1 MTFNKDFLRE
11 LQARLNGSKLYRMTN
26 SSVEILLK
34 SKRLYE
40 DDKKIIFSSLV
51 NDISK
56 NKDPL
61 SLAVFWNK
69 NINDPKFEFIF

>member
-1 MTFNKDFLRE
+1 MKFNKEFLQE
-11 LQARLNGSKLYRMTN
+11 LERKLKDSKLYQMTN

-34 SKRLYE
+34 SKRLHE
-40 DDKKIIFSSLV
+40 DDKNIIFCSLI
-51 NDISK
+51 NDIST

-69 NINDPKFEFIF
+69 NINDPKLKFIF

>member
-1 MTFNKDFLRE
+1 MTFNEDFLRE
-11 LQARLNGSKLYRMTN
+11 LQAILNGSKLYRMTN

-34 SKRLYE
+34 SKRLHE
-40 DDKKIIFSSLV
+40 DDKNIIFCSLI
-51 NDISK
+51 NDIST

-69 NINDPKFEFIF
+69 NINDPKLEFIF